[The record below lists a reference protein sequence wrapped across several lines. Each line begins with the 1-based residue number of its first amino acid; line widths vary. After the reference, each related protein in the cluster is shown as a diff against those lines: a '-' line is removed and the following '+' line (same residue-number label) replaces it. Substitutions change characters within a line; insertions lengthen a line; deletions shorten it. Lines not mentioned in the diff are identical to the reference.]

1 MAVKSKAPVK
11 PKKLVQGDTVGVV
24 APAGPVNPKE
34 LERGLA
40 IIRGMGFKT
49 VLGEHLAD
57 RRGYLAGSDADRAG
71 DVMAM
76 FENPEVKALF
86 CARGGYGVNRILPL
100 LNSRTIRKN
109 PKIVV
114 GSSDITLFLLYLL
127 QQCSLVPFHGPMV
140 AGSFGCRPMKASKTQ
155 FRKILTGQNVRLSAP
170 QARELVPGKALGPLT
185 GGCLTLLC
193 RSLKTPYEVQTR
205 GHILLIEDVNEPPYR
220 IDGMLWQLK
229 KAGKFK
235 GVKGVL
241 FGEMIDCHPPK
252 GETGKIDDAIL
263 DVLGDEKFPILTN
276 CPIGH
281 GNEMWTLPLGI
292 PATLDTG
299 SRSLDLKKTGVR

>member
-1 MAVKSKAPVK
+1 MAVKTKAPVK
-11 PKKLVQGDTVGVV
+11 PKQLVQGDTVAVV

-40 IIRGMGFKT
+40 VIRGIGFK
-49 VLGEHLAD
+49 VLPGEHLTD
-57 RRGYLAGSDADRAG
+57 RRGYLAGADADRAG

-100 LNSRTIRKN
+100 LNSRTIQKN

-155 FRKILTGQNVRLSAP
+155 FRKILTGQNIRLSAP

-235 GVKGVL
+235 GVKGVV
-241 FGEMIDCHPPK
+241 FGEMINCHSPK
-252 GETGKIDDAIL
+252 GEPGKVDDAIL
-263 DVLGDEKFPILTN
+263 DVLGDEKFPILIN

-299 SRSLDLKKTGVR
+299 TRSLDLKKTGVR